1 MRLLERFRAADGGG
15 CRCEATRRTPAGVAD
30 PSVTLHVD
38 ADECPGEGSLAT
50 APDCRATVVAELA
63 EREAET
69 VLTSAGGVERTYDG
83 RSSAFLLGAGRF
95 VERVAYHDSA
105 LAMRARSDPLA
116 AVYAA
121 TGRAGPISRIAAETG
136 LAACAEGVAGYEDL
150 LRPTVSPTVARGR
163 TVERPPE
170 DAVLRETRDLDTG
183 AVVRLYR
190 TDGPRDR
197 YHLTPPSASL
207 DRDAL
212 ETLDAAATALA
223 DGTVR
228 GGERAAGRAI
238 RAVADDDDPVE
249 TLTAILEKH
258 TRGNGLLDDLF
269 ADPRLTD
276 AFLTTPAASTPVR
289 AVVDDEPVTTNVRF
303 SREDVE
309 TLASKVRAACGRAFS
324 RASPTVD
331 ASIDGVRVAGVTDP
345 ASEGPGFAFRRRDDE
360 PWTLTRLVSVGSLP
374 VCAAGLLS
382 LAVER
387 GVTALVAGPR
397 GAGKTTLL
405 GALLWELPAA
415 VRTVL
420 VEDTP
425 ELPVDSLRDEG
436 RDVQS
441 LRVGTNQESALTP
454 TDAVRS
460 ALRLGEG
467 ALVVGEVRGREAAAL
482 YEAMRVGAAADAVLG
497 TIHGTDGETV
507 RERVVADLGV
517 PESSFV
523 ATDIVVSLAPDR
535 RLAAIEE
542 VRRVDDGTQFVE
554 LFDRNHGAEP
564 STGAIDR
571 GESVL
576 VSSLAGPGES
586 YRDVL
591 DAIRAR
597 GERIADHAEDGR
609 TGTAATDRTRC

>member
-1 MRLLERFRAADGGG
+1 MRLLDRFRGADGTG
-15 CRCEATRRTPAGVAD
+15 CRCEPTVRAPGGVAN
-30 PSVTLHVD
+30 PSVTLRVD
-38 ADECPGEGSLAT
+38 ADECPGGGVLGT
-50 APDCRATVVAELA
+50 APDCRATVVDELA
-63 EREAET
+63 EHDAGT
-69 VLTSAGGVERTYDG
+69 VRTITDGVERTYDG
-83 RSSAFLLGAGRF
+83 RASAFLLAAGRF
-95 VERVAYHDSA
+95 VERAAHHDPA
-105 LAMRARSDPLA
+105 LATRARSDPLA
-116 AVYAA
+116 AVRTA
-121 TGRAGPISRIAAETG
+121 TGRAGPIARIAAETG
-136 LAACAEGVAGYEDL
+136 LSACSEGAAGYEDL

-163 TVERPPE
+163 TVERPPD
-170 DAVLRETRDLDTG
+170 DAMLRETRDLGTG

-190 TDGPRDR
+190 TDDPRDR

-207 DRDAL
+207 DGDAL

-228 GGERAAGRAI
+228 GGERAAGRAV

-249 TLTAILEKH
+249 TLAAILDKH

-276 AFLTTPAASTPVR
+276 AFLTAPAAGTPVR
-289 AVVDDEPVTTNVRF
+289 AVVDDEPVTTNVRL

-309 TLASKVRAACGRAFS
+309 TLASQVRATSGRSFS

-331 ASIDGVRVAGVTDP
+331 ASFDGVRVAGVTDP

-360 PWTLTRLVSVGSLP
+360 PWTLARLVSVGSLP
-374 VCAAGLLS
+374 ARAAGLLS

-387 GVTALVAGPR
+387 GVAALVAGPR

-425 ELPVDSLRDEG
+425 ELPVDPLRDAG
-436 RDVQS
+436 RDVQV
-441 LRVGTNQESALTP
+441 LRVGTDPESVLSP
-454 TDAVRS
+454 TDAVRT

-467 ALVVGEVRGREAAAL
+467 ALVVGEVRGREAKAL
-482 YEAMRVGAAADAVLG
+482 YEAMRVGAAANAVLG
-497 TIHGTDGETV
+497 TIHGTDGGAV
-507 RERVVADLGV
+507 RERVVSDLGV

-523 ATDIVVSLAPDR
+523 ATDLVVSLGSDR
-535 RLAAIEE
+535 RLAAVEE
-542 VRRVDDGTQFVE
+542 VRRTDEGTRFVGLFERDGE
-554 LFDRNHGAEP
+554 ADP
-564 STGAIDR
+564 STGVLDR
-571 GESVL
+571 GESAL
-576 VSSLAGPGES
+576 VSSVAGPGES

-591 DAIRAR
+591 DAIRER
-597 GERIADHAEDGR
+597 SERITELAEDGR
-609 TGTAATDRTRC
+609 TGPATIGGTR